1 MIEDDRPH
9 DATTQNARTAHAG
22 RRPSETAPAAGAPWR
37 ERRRAVVLAALLFLQ
52 TFCTVFFIGDVV
64 GDVIVEGVDIH
75 IAFEAAVAGALAV
88 GVVFAGLEMRR
99 TIDRSR
105 RAEAAVSVASG
116 AFADL
121 ISAQFRSWNLT
132 PAESDVALFA
142 LKGFDIAEIA
152 ELRGSAPGTVRAQ
165 LARVYAKAG
174 VSSRTQLLAVFT
186 DELLA
191 GALPGLGMRSTVS
204 SATGGQSA
212 SQPPP
217 P

>member
-1 MIEDDRPH
+1 MIEDDRTQDIGQQPPE
-9 DATTQNARTAHAG
+9 TT
-22 RRPSETAPAAGAPWR
+22 SAAGPPR
-37 ERRRAVVLAALLFLQ
+37 QERRRAVVLAALLFLQ

-64 GDVIVEGVDIH
+64 GDVIVEGVDLH

-99 TIDRSR
+99 TIERSR

-121 ISAQFRSWNLT
+121 ISVQFRSWKLT

-142 LKGFDIAEIA
+142 LKGFDVAEIA

-165 LARVYAKAG
+165 LARVYAKAD
-174 VSSRTQLLAVFT
+174 VSNRTQLLAVFT
-186 DELLA
+186 DELLS
-191 GALPGLGMRSTVS
+191 GALPGLGMRSAVS
-204 SATGGQSA
+204 SATGGQPE